1 MVVVPEPAVK
11 CPRAFLARAVDGAVG
26 PAGEQ
31 RADEALG
38 LAVRLWT
45 IGAGAQVAD
54 AERAAGERVQRG
66 DVGGPVVGQQALDR
80 DPVAGVVGARS
91 AQEANRRLRL
101 LVRQHLG
108 IGEPAVIV
116 DRDVHELPADG
127 LPAATLGVDAR
138 VVVVLAQTVADALAG
153 TALDP
158 PEPLDVDVHE
168 LAGPRALVADRLL
181 EPDPPQPTEAEA
193 AQDAGD
199 RRERHLEHLSDL
211 GRGQAQRAQ
220 GDDRLDPLAG
230 RAVGDSARSRGAI
243 EQASIAL
250 QAVATRPFARA
261 AHADAG
267 VLGRRLQRPSL
278 DDHPFGQLP
287 PAAPAEC
294 RVTVELHPVSSL
306 DWGAL
311 QPSASTRMNQRA

>member
-45 IGAGAQVAD
+45 IGARAQVAD
-54 AERAAGERVQRG
+54 AERAAGKRVERG

-101 LVRQHLG
+101 LVGQHLG
-108 IGEPAVIV
+108 IGEPAVVV
-116 DRDVHELPADG
+116 DRDVHELPAHG
-127 LPAATLGVDAR
+127 LPAATLGIETR
-138 VVVVLAQTVADALAG
+138 VVVVLAQAARDAFAG

-158 PEPLDVDVHE
+158 PQPLDVDVSE
-168 LAGPRALVADRLL
+168 LARARALVADRPF
-181 EPDPPQPTEAEA
+181 EPDPAESAEAEA

-199 RRERHLEHLSDL
+199 GRERHLERVGDL
-211 GRGQAQRAQ
+211 GGGETQAAQ
-220 GDDRLDPLAG
+220 GDDRLHPLSG
-230 RAVGDSARSRGAI
+230 RAVRDVPRCRGTIDESRL
-243 EQASIAL
+243 AL
-250 QAVATRPFARA
+250 QAVAAYPLASA

-267 VLGRRLQRPSL
+267 GLGRSPQRPSL
-278 DDHPFGQLP
+278 DDNPFGQLA
-287 PAAPAEC
+287 PATPAEC

-306 DWGAL
+306 DWGA
-311 QPSASTRMNQRA
+311 